1 MKKEISRR
9 GVMAGAATA
18 LSACATPATTT
29 SASAPAPKSSDALG
43 DFDATGIA
51 ARVRAKEITAAEA
64 VEAAIARVQRVNPQL
79 NFIASPLYESA
90 RARAA
95 EPLSG
100 PFAGVPTLIKDLL
113 PLANAPTKF
122 GSRAFASY
130 VAPNQPPITDA
141 ILAMGVVPIGKS
153 TTPEFGLTA
162 TTEPM
167 LGGPT
172 RNPWN
177 PERSS
182 GGSSGGAAAAVASG
196 AVPIAHASDGG
207 GSIRIP
213 ASCCGVFGLKPS
225 RDRII
230 PGLPEQSLSIS
241 VNGCLSRSVRDTAA
255 WIAATER
262 TDAQAPYPP
271 IGVVAG
277 PSERRLRIGL
287 ALNNLSGRAPDPDVA
302 TAIQQ
307 TGEACRALGHR
318 VFEFTPTIDG
328 AAFEQA
334 FLTRWA
340 FEANNRQTLVAQLAP
355 HVPIDQLLEPLTLQL
370 ATQYRA
376 APAGALDAAVAH
388 LNAVAAQYEAM
399 FADMDVLLTPVLAK
413 PPPLI
418 GEMAPTLPMDV
429 GFARV
434 REYAVYTPL
443 ENAAGAPAMS
453 VPLGWSSDGL
463 PIGSHF
469 AAPKGEERR
478 LLELAF
484 ELELAHP
491 WAMRRPPIWAA

>member
-1 MKKEISRR
+1 MSSR
-9 GVMAGAATA
+9 
-18 LSACATPATTT
+18 PAST
-29 SASAPAPKSSDALG
+29 DALG
-43 DFDATGIA
+43 DYDATGVA
-51 ARVRAKEITAAEA
+51 ARIRAGDITAEEA
-64 VEAAIARVQRVNPQL
+64 VEAAIARIERVNPQL
-79 NFIASPLYESA
+79 NFIATPLYDSA
-90 RARAA
+90 RARARQ
-95 EPLSG
+95 PLSG
-100 PFAGVPTLIKDLL
+100 PFAGAPTLIKDLL
-113 PLANAPTKF
+113 PLTGAPTKF

-130 VAPNQPPITDA
+130 VSPNQPPIADA
-141 ILAMGVVPIGKS
+141 ILASGVVPVGKS
-153 TTPEFGLTA
+153 TTPEFGFTA
-162 TTEPM
+162 TTEPI

-172 RNPWN
+172 LNPWN
-177 PERSS
+177 TAHSS
-182 GGSSGGAAAAVASG
+182 GGSSGGTAAAVASG

-213 ASCCGVFGLKPS
+213 ASCCGLFGLKPS
-225 RDRII
+225 RDRTVL
-230 PGLPEQSLSIS
+230 GLPEQSLPIS

-262 TDAQAPYPP
+262 TDSTAAYPR

-287 ALNNLSGRAPDPDVA
+287 AMNDLNGRAPHPDVA
-302 TAIQQ
+302 TAIHA
-307 TGEACRALGHR
+307 TAEACRALGHT
-318 VFEFTPTIDG
+318 VFEFTPPIDG
-328 AAFEQA
+328 GAFELA

-340 FEANNRQTLVAQLAP
+340 FEANNMQTLVAQLAP

-376 APAGALDAAVAH
+376 APTGALDAAVAH
-388 LNAVAAQYEAM
+388 LNAVGAQYDAM
-399 FADMDVLLTPVLAK
+399 FANMDLMLTPVLAK

-418 GEMAPTLPMDV
+418 GELAPTLPMDV

-453 VPLGWSSDGL
+453 VPLGWSSQGL

-478 LLELAF
+478 LLELAY

-491 WAMRRPPIWAA
+491 WAAKHPPIWAGG